1 MGIIDSFN
9 DEQFSKIMQTSSSWK
24 QIGEKL
30 GYKNNISSNN
40 KKKIINRCNS
50 LGINS
55 PAIKK
60 IDPVEQKTKGTL
72 FNTRKNWQSARTSIR
87 KIAQKNYDNAGL
99 PYVCAIC
106 GYSNHIEIAHIK
118 AVSEFDDNTLISEID
133 NSSNLIGLCP
143 NHHWEFDNGLLT
155 KEYILGIRNNLG

>member
-1 MGIIDSFN
+1 MGIIDSFS
-9 DEQFSKIMQTSSSWK
+9 DEQFSKIIQTSSSWK

-40 KKKIINRCNS
+40 KKKIINRCSS
-50 LGINS
+50 LGISS
-55 PAIKK
+55 PVTKK
-60 IDPVEQKTKGTL
+60 TDSV
-72 FNTRKNWQSARTSIR
+72 
-87 KIAQKNYDNAGL
+87 AQKNYDNAGL
-99 PYVCAIC
+99 PYTCAIC

-133 NSSNLIGLCP
+133 NPNNLIGLCP
-143 NHHWEFDNGLLT
+143 NHNWEFDNGLLT